1 MLILVSSGYD
11 YIKLILHYTLPSI
24 DKDDKIELEKMLIN
38 TLNQEKG
45 VELMTSLAQSWKEE
59 GIEIGILDGVKIGKQ
74 EGIKLGKAELIKMM
88 LTKGNSAESIAQ
100 ITGLS
105 IADIQ
110 KLI

>member
-1 MLILVSSGYD
+1 M
-11 YIKLILHYTLPSI
+11 PSI

-45 VELMTSLAQSWKEE
+45 EDLMTSLAQAWKEE

-74 EGIKLGKAELIKMM
+74 EGIKLGKVEGKTEEKVEIAKAM
-88 LTKGNSAESIAQ
+88 LLDGDTVEKVAK

-105 IADIQ
+105 IDEIQ

>member
-1 MLILVSSGYD
+1 MIA
-11 YIKLILHYTLPSI
+11 KLILHYTLPSI

-45 VELMTSLAQSWKEE
+45 EELMTSLAQAWKEE

-74 EGIKLGKAELIKMM
+74 EGIKLGKVEGKTEEKVEIAKAM
-88 LTKGNSAESIAQ
+88 LLDGDTVEKVAK

-105 IADIQ
+105 IDEIQ

>member
-1 MLILVSSGYD
+1 M
-11 YIKLILHYTLPSI
+11 PSI
-24 DKDDKIELEKMLIN
+24 YKDDKIELEKMLIN

-45 VELMTSLAQSWKEE
+45 EDLMTSLAQAWKEE

-74 EGIKLGKAELIKMM
+74 EGIKLGKAEGKAEGKTEEKVKIAKAM
-88 LTKGNSAESIAQ
+88 LLDGDTVEKVAK

-105 IADIQ
+105 IDEIQ